1 MSYPS
6 DRAQPVIVVHS
17 KSLFVSYL
25 LWFFLGGWG
34 IHKLY
39 LNQPFQFFIY
49 LGLAISGSL
58 LWLIGLGWIFH
69 IPLAILLI
77 IDIFTI
83 PSRVNAINR
92 GSW

>member
-6 DRAQPVIVVHS
+6 NQAQQVVIVQG

-49 LGLAISGSL
+49 LGLAIFGSL
-58 LWLIGLGWIFH
+58 LWLIGLGWIIH
-69 IPLAILLI
+69 IPLVILLI
-77 IDIFTI
+77 IDLFTI
-83 PSRVNAINR
+83 PSRVNAINM
-92 GSW
+92 GSR